1 MSGIA
6 YGLDFVAVG
15 LGTAGVALLTTII
28 ATPIVMVM
36 EGAALSAGGLSVASN
51 LICDKVLSAKT
62 KKHLQVKMLAESKL
76 NTINDHISKALKDG
90 YISDDEVTLILSELD
105 KFYKMRDEIR
115 SKTTTKI
122 DAETKES
129 LILEGKNKAI
139 EEFQNMFVGRGA
151 PSGAAGRGTGTGMKQ
166 Y

>member
-1 MSGIA
+1 MSGLA
-6 YGLDFVAVG
+6 YGLDLVAVG

-28 ATPIVMVM
+28 ATPIVMGM
-36 EGAALSAGGLSVASN
+36 EGAVISAGGLSVASN

-90 YISDDEVTLILSELD
+90 FISDDEFTLILSELD

-122 DAETKES
+122 AAETKES
-129 LILEGKNKAI
+129 LILEGNNNVI
-139 EEFQNMFVGRGA
+139 EEFQSMFATGH
-151 PSGAAGRGTGTGMKQ
+151 GTGVK
-166 Y
+166 

>member
-6 YGLDFVAVG
+6 CSLDLVAVG

-28 ATPIVMVM
+28 ATPIVMAM
-36 EGAALSAGGLSVASN
+36 EGAAISAGGLSVASN

-76 NTINDHISKALKDG
+76 NTINDHVSKAWKDG
-90 YISDDEVTLILSELD
+90 YISDEEFTLILSELD

-139 EEFQNMFVGRGA
+139 EEFQNMFA
-151 PSGAAGRGTGTGMKQ
+151 TGHSNTSTIMK
-166 Y
+166 

>member
-1 MSGIA
+1 MAGIA
-6 YGLDFVAVG
+6 YALDLAAVG
-15 LGTAGVALLTTII
+15 LGTAGVALLTTVI
-28 ATPIVMVM
+28 ATPIVIAM
-36 EGAALSAGGLSVASN
+36 EGAALSAGGFSVASN

-62 KKHLQVKMLAESKL
+62 KKHLQVMTLAESKL

-90 YISDDEVTLILSELD
+90 YISDDEFTLILSELD

-122 DAETKES
+122 DDDTKKS

-139 EEFQNMFVGRGA
+139 EEFQNMFGGHSVTTGRF
-151 PSGAAGRGTGTGMKQ
+151 SK
-166 Y
+166 